1 MVYKYT
7 VYLENEVMS
16 QEHVT
21 FIFFIF
27 FYPVCWNGIS
37 DCDFVNLRANM

>member
-7 VYLENEVMS
+7 IYLENEVMV
-16 QEHVT
+16 QEYVT
-21 FIFFIF
+21 IFFIF

-37 DCDFVNLRANM
+37 DCAGWQIFH